1 MDGIRTP
8 ADGTCFRG
16 KEETLLVVSVRGTNA
31 LHTFELFV
39 TRIINVIRRSV
50 ARLEDALMFIP
61 VYTFAFIVD
70 KEGGRSLLS
79 SDAEHTTI
87 NAILPWWMMDD
98 SDVMF
103 RGFAKSIRSGAKIII
118 LSESRC

>member
-39 TRIINVIRRSV
+39 TKMINVIRRSV
-50 ARLEDALMFIP
+50 ARLQDAFMFIL
-61 VYTFAFIVD
+61 V
-70 KEGGRSLLS
+70 
-79 SDAEHTTI
+79 
-87 NAILPWWMMDD
+87 
-98 SDVMF
+98 
-103 RGFAKSIRSGAKIII
+103 
-118 LSESRC
+118 